1 MSFVVSR
8 TFEGNSKLD
17 KYEINLL
24 WKYAQGRLG
33 LKFGEVEF

>member
-17 KYEINLL
+17 KYEIKFL